1 LSSLS
6 ISEVAE
12 RTGITIPT
20 LRAWEARYGF
30 PTPQRLPG
38 GHRRYN
44 EGSVEAIGGVI
55 RERRSGL
62 SLEAAIERARASTG
76 AAEPSIFAAIRRAA
90 GELPVQVMGVG
101 SMLAISRAIE
111 DECYA
116 HGDRHVI
123 FGAFQRERHFR
134 AAAHRWREL
143 ARTGDHAVVFA
154 GFPRSRQRAK
164 PVELVLDAGSVLRR
178 EWAVVCD
185 SPTFTGCLA
194 GWERPEMPGGP
205 RRFEAIWTVEPKL
218 VRHASR
224 ACVKLVDR
232 TAPGLAAA
240 ITAHLE
246 SQPVRNSDDLR
257 TATIVTNRVVGY
269 LDQLAR

>member
-1 LSSLS
+1 MGSLS
-6 ISEVAE
+6 IREVAE

-20 LRAWEARYGF
+20 LRAWESRYGF
-30 PTPQRLPG
+30 PSPQRLPG
-38 GHRRYN
+38 GHRRYD
-44 EGSVEAIGGVI
+44 ERSVEAIGSVV
-55 RERRSGL
+55 RERRNGL
-62 SLEAAIERARASTG
+62 SLEAAIERARAARSG
-76 AAEPSIFAAIRRAA
+76 SEPSIFATIRRAA

-123 FGAFQRERHFR
+123 FGAFQSERYFR
-134 AAAHRWREL
+134 RAAHRWREL
-143 ARTGDHAVVFA
+143 ARTGAYSVVFA
-154 GFPRSRQRAK
+154 GFPRSRLQGV
-164 PVELVLDAGSVLRR
+164 PVELALEAESVLRR

-185 SPTFTGCLA
+185 SPTFTACLA
-194 GWERPEMPGGP
+194 GWERPGFRGGD

-224 ACVKLVDR
+224 ACVDLVR
-232 TAPGLAAA
+232 RSAPDLAAA
-240 ITAHLE
+240 ITARLE
-246 SQPVRNSDDLR
+246 SQPIRNSDDLR

-269 LDQLAR
+269 LDRLAR